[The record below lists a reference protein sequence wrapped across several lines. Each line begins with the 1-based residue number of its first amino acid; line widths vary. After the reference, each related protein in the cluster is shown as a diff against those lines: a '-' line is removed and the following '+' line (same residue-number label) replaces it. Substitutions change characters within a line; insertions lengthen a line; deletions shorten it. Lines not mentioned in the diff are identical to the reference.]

1 MADGTIHIDIKDN
14 SFETLEAFQAACLRA
29 LEICGSE
36 AEGYAKDLAPFDT
49 GLLRNSITHALS
61 GEPTA
66 ISTYKADKAKGNKP
80 IQTGKYSGFAPKES
94 DPSKTAVYIGT
105 NVEYA
110 PYMELG
116 SRRQKPKPY
125 LRPAVEEHV
134 QTYRN
139 IIEDELKR
147 IEG

>member
-1 MADGTIHIDIKDN
+1 MSDKNIEIKIASN
-14 SFETLEAFQAACLRA
+14 LTEIFTSLTNAKLRA
-29 LEICGSE
+29 LEKCGSE
-36 AEGYAKDLAPFDT
+36 AEGYAKDLITVDT

-61 GEPTA
+61 GEPAA

-94 DPSKTAVYIGT
+94 DPSKTVVYIGT

-110 PYMELG
+110 PYVESG
-116 SRRQKPKPY
+116 SRRQKPQPY

>member
-29 LEICGSE
+29 LEKCGSQ

-61 GEPTA
+61 GDPAA

-94 DPSKTAVYIGT
+94 DPSKTVVYIGT